1 MNKLIIIRGNS
12 GSGKSTV
19 AKALQRHFGLH
30 TLMISQDNVSRDMIL
45 ALEGEDQEALSLF
58 IHLLYFWHENNKIT
72 IMDGI
77 YRKEKYEVLL
87 KLAKKLYGDNI
98 YAYYFD
104 LPFEETLRRH
114 QTRWKKSEFGEEEM
128 KRWWSERD
136 FIGFI
141 SEKIITQEL
150 SKDEIVNLIISDIE
164 KEQLKNSNY

>member
-45 ALEGEDQEALSLF
+45 DRDSEVKKALF
-58 IHLLYFWHENNKIT
+58 IHLLKFGYQNNKIT
-72 IMDGI
+72 ILDGI
-77 YRKEKYEVLL
+77 FRKEKYAYLL
-87 KLAKKLYGDNI
+87 KLAKELYGDNI

-128 KRWWSERD
+128 KRWWSDRD

-150 SKDEIVNLIISDIE
+150 SKDEIVNIIINDIE
-164 KEQLKNSNY
+164 KSDF